1 MNPYCSNCGASLP
14 PVARFCSACG
24 AAVAAAYPYG
34 YGPFP
39 PPGPFYQPR
48 LLRPIFGR
56 QFAGVC
62 AAVARTYGWD
72 VGAVRILTVIGA
84 IFFCPFVEVAY
95 IAGWIGIPE
104 EPLGE
109 YPPVPPPQQV

>member
-1 MNPYCSNCGASLP
+1 MNAYCNNCGTALP
-14 PVARFCSACG
+14 PAARFCSGCG
-24 AAVAAAYPYG
+24 AAVAGVYTYGFSPYP
-34 YGPFP
+34 
-39 PPGPFYQPR
+39 QPR
-48 LLRPIFGR
+48 LARPIFGR

-72 VGAVRILTVIGA
+72 VGTVRVLTVIGA

-109 YPPVPPPQQV
+109 FAPPPPQPY